1 MGIQVITV
9 SSKGQIAI
17 PSDMRKGLSI
27 DSGTKLA
34 AYTDGDFIVLKPLK
48 VPSLEEFRSALDR
61 AASWAQETGLKEE
74 DVDSIVKES
83 RRRKREGRG

>member
-17 PSDMRKGLSI
+17 PSEMRKGLSI

-48 VPSLEEFRSALDR
+48 VPSLEEFKSTLDK
-61 AASWAQETGLKEE
+61 ASFWAQEAGLKEE
-74 DVDSIVKES
+74 DVDSIVKET
-83 RRRKREGRG
+83 RRRRREGRS

>member
-48 VPSLEEFRSALDR
+48 IPSLEEFRAALDKT
-61 AASWAQETGLKEE
+61 ASWAQETGLEE
-74 DVDSIVKES
+74 ADVESIVKGARS
-83 RRRKREGRG
+83 HNDYRI